1 MKLFDSVQQGDG
13 KLNLSAIFS
22 PSSSPACLSINSVA
36 RTKGGTMARS
46 WPHKMSRWIG
56 MTQDEAQHGAL
67 STHPNEIS
75 KKRANIPRFFD
86 LFIRDC
92 RFSLQKSYAKPRGL
106 HWHCIWRVN
115 GGGCLKLA
123 VALLKDVPRLFF
135 WHLSSSWIRHKRH
148 IGQATPPMTRRLDV
162 RRSLEEL
169 SFIWF
174 LYGLYGLYMGY
185 MVFILQ
191 ELFLSGL
198 LPRHAV
204 HDSCKKGAVFD
215 VM

>member
-1 MKLFDSVQQGDG
+1 
-13 KLNLSAIFS
+13 
-22 PSSSPACLSINSVA
+22 
-36 RTKGGTMARS
+36 
-46 WPHKMSRWIG
+46 
-56 MTQDEAQHGAL
+56 
-67 STHPNEIS
+67 
-75 KKRANIPRFFD
+75 
-86 LFIRDC
+86 
-92 RFSLQKSYAKPRGL
+92 
-106 HWHCIWRVN
+106 
-115 GGGCLKLA
+115 LKLA

-215 VM
+215 VMWCVVQSLGPVLVFCCSL